1 MALKYSTGFKTLLY
15 IFKSL
20 FIHIP
25 NNLSNSGSL
34 GAGAYQLLQ
43 DENQGTPA
51 ALLVHHR
58 VNTERRTTIHTHF
71 HT

>member
-34 GAGAYQLLQ
+34 GAGAYQLLSGR
-43 DENQGTPA
+43 EAGYTCSIAGASQG
-51 ALLVHHR
+51 
-58 VNTERRTTIHTHF
+58 
-71 HT
+71 